1 MLTNFAGFMWRLKMA
16 QIHRTL
22 WFRFLLLTFL
32 SSMAA
37 AQLPVTDDTYI
48 SSGSSTIQGTNPSLA
63 VQSPTASILMK
74 LDLSR
79 LPSGTTAGQITK
91 ATIKLY
97 PTAVAVGGNI
107 DVCEVSS
114 SWSEKTVVY
123 SSKPTLGGPHLTV
136 AGAVNVPTGS
146 AGKY

>member
-1 MLTNFAGFMWRLKMA
+1 
-16 QIHRTL
+16 
-22 WFRFLLLTFL
+22 
-32 SSMAA
+32 
-37 AQLPVTDDTYI
+37 
-48 SSGSSTIQGTNPSLA
+48 
-63 VQSPTASILMK
+63 
-74 LDLSR
+74 

-123 SSKPTLGGPHLTV
+123 SSKPTLGGPRLTV

-146 AGKY
+146 AGKYVILDVTQAVKDWLNGTPNNGLAIIPSNSCVWGSSSSTISATFDSKESTTTSHD